1 LVLRGT
7 ELQKMYESGTY
18 QPLSMEE
25 ALYWSRRAYE
35 SFMAAGIAVL
45 QIGLHSSEF
54 CQRNW
59 WQVLT
64 AVTLE
69 NWLGCDVNGP
79 FRWF

>member
-1 LVLRGT
+1 MGVRYFPTLVLRGT

-54 CQRNW
+54 LSEDW

-69 NWLGCDVNGP
+69 NWLGV
-79 FRWF
+79 